1 MKKINMYLLD
11 TLADWENGYFLQGLT
26 LQKMLPKQEY
36 ELCTVATSRKPIK
49 TAGGMTLIP
58 DITLDE
64 LDENQAAALLLIGA
78 DTWGS
83 TEQTAILEVAKSL
96 IEKGVLVA
104 AICGATLGLAN
115 VGILDTQYHTSNAL
129 FFLTGMS
136 SNYNGEQ
143 YYKDVAAVADD
154 NLITASSA
162 GSLLWAK
169 YIFEKLEIYSSETIE
184 AWYNYFSTGKASY
197 FGELMNTFSK

>member
-1 MKKINMYLLD
+1 MKKIYMYLLD
-11 TLADWENGYFLQGLT
+11 TMADFEHGYFLQGLT
-26 LQKMLPKQEY
+26 LQKMLLKQEY
-36 ELCTVATSRKPIK
+36 ELCTVATSREPIH

-78 DTWGS
+78 YTWCD
-83 TEQTAILEVAKSL
+83 TEQVAILEVAKSL
-96 IEKGVLVA
+96 IERGVLVA

-115 VGILDTQYHTSNAL
+115 VGILDTRYHTSNAL

-136 SNYNGEQ
+136 LNYNGEQ
-143 YYKDVAAVADD
+143 YYEDAVAVADN
-154 NLITASSA
+154 NLVTASAA

-169 YIFEKLEIYSSETIE
+169 YIFEKLEIYSPETIE
-184 AWYNYFSTGKASY
+184 AWYNYYLTGKASY
-197 FGELMNTFSK
+197 YEELMNTFSR